1 MEYHQKIVVGENK
14 IALKLKKK
22 KQIGKN
28 YWSVKN
34 ISHLAKI

>member
-22 KQIGKN
+22 NKLVKTIGR
-28 YWSVKN
+28 
-34 ISHLAKI
+34 